1 MSTTELTGRENLTKN
16 TFCVGPV
23 GHTDKENQV
32 KINKST
38 VLGTLPLWNGKDPDP
53 YQAVGY
59 GSVSDWKARSVSV
72 SKWKAGSGST
82 SKGSGSATL
91 IMIPNMT

>member
-23 GHTDKENQV
+23 GYTDKENQV

-38 VLGTLPLWNGKDPDP
+38 VLQYRPKNLR
-53 YQAVGY
+53 
-59 GSVSDWKARSVSV
+59 GSENIYRNFK
-72 SKWKAGSGST
+72 
-82 SKGSGSATL
+82 
-91 IMIPNMT
+91 